1 MDSYTHT
8 RMFTGLD
15 ELLQFDNAAK
25 IIRNAEGANKTIDPN
40 QWSDAGCREL
50 AKQAA
55 SSFLGP
61 AVQHLEKIE
70 TLLVWVALAS
80 NMIPTNMVLLI
91 ASGLD
96 FCRLV
101 TLSLELLSLLLCIA
115 L

>member
-8 RMFTGLD
+8 KMFTGLD
-15 ELLQFDNAAK
+15 ELLQFDNASK
-25 IIRNAEGANKTIDPN
+25 IIRNAEGANKTIDSN

-70 TLLVWVALAS
+70 TLLVWVPLAS
-80 NMIPTNMVLLI
+80 KHDPNKLGPADSIW
-91 ASGLD
+91 
-96 FCRLV
+96 F
-101 TLSLELLSLLLCIA
+101 
-115 L
+115 